1 MFDTLQE
8 LLVSYGYVGI
18 FCWAFIEGEVGMVLA
33 GSLAHQGYFSYK
45 WVALTAFAG
54 GFLGDQFYFW
64 LGRQYGNRVFEQY
77 PGIGKHAGQARALL
91 NRYNTLFILTNR
103 FMYGVRIA
111 GPIVVGTTNISAL
124 KFFWLNMVSAIVWA
138 ISVTALGYF
147 FAHAVEYVIHD
158 IHRAEKVLVTIVI
171 TIGVAL
177 WFYHRWREKREQKG

>member
-1 MFDTLQE
+1 MFDTLQA
-8 LLVSYGYVGI
+8 LLISYGYVGI
-18 FCWAFIEGEVGMVLA
+18 FLWAFIEGEVGMVLA
-33 GSLAHQGYFSYK
+33 GSMAHQGYFSYK

-64 LGRQYGNRVFEQY
+64 LGRRYGNRVFEQY
-77 PGIGKHAGQARALL
+77 PGIGKHAGQARDLL

-111 GPIVVGTTNISAL
+111 GPIVVGTTPISAL

-138 ISVTALGYF
+138 ISITGLGYF

-158 IHRAEKVLVTIVI
+158 IHTAEKLLVAIVVI
-171 TIGVAL
+171 VGVAL
-177 WFYHRWREKREQKG
+177 WLYHRWREKQEERG